1 MPWSMKALAINA
13 LADKSGTPLRG
24 IEANVNAPDY
34 AKCVKINKIYAIGIA
49 FGIKL

>member
-1 MPWSMKALAINA
+1 MPWSSKALAINA

-34 AKCVKINKIYAIGIA
+34 AKCVNFSEIYAIGIA
-49 FGIKL
+49 VRIKS